1 MDDSYFNSP
10 NVFRQLATRGRNN
23 VISVGDCGMST
34 VNFSQF
40 LSCLGLTVQQTT
52 TLTAT
57 FTETI
62 VSSSGYTTFTV
73 AGCTPAGFPYEYC
86 PKIVENT
93 ATSSGPVGPDSTSHL
108 PVPSSVS
115 DGDAVP
121 SPTGAPS
128 PRVWSPE
135 FWNIPDLMRYS
146 DVIGTLI
153 RSFRKC
159 YSPLFKFSF

>member
-57 FTETI
+57 FTETV

-86 PKIVENT
+86 PKIIENT
-93 ATSSGPVGPDSTSHL
+93 ATSSGPVSPDSTS
-108 PVPSSVS
+108 PSSGS
-115 DGDAVP
+115 DDSTTAAPGIYYPAGSAGSSGP
-121 SPTGAPS
+121 SGSDTPS
-128 PRVWSPE
+128 ETSSSARV
-135 FWNIPDLMRYS
+135 
-146 DVIGTLI
+146 
-153 RSFRKC
+153 
-159 YSPLFKFSF
+159 

>member
-57 FTETI
+57 FTETV

-93 ATSSGPVGPDSTSHL
+93 ATDASDTGAIAPAPASGSDTPSENSSP
-108 PVPSSVS
+108 SVS
-115 DGDAVP
+115 
-121 SPTGAPS
+121 
-128 PRVWSPE
+128 RVWSPE
-135 FWNIPDLMRYS
+135 FWNIPDLIRHS
-146 DVIGTLI
+146 VVIGALII

-159 YSPLFKFSF
+159 YSPLFKLSI